1 MIVSLISDLLVREIA
16 TMKANETVPLIDRK
30 GAKIALPGEVF
41 SDLEA
46 GERVRVAS
54 VLLRNMSGFLPESL
68 SEDMMRLVRK
78 DMYMFT

>member
-1 MIVSLISDLLVREIA
+1 
-16 TMKANETVPLIDRK
+16 MKANETVPLIDRK

>member
-1 MIVSLISDLLVREIA
+1 ME
-16 TMKANETVPLIDRK
+16 ANETVPLIDGK

-68 SEDMMRLVRK
+68 SEDITMMRLVRK
-78 DMYMFT
+78 DMYVYLATPCMCMHACM